1 MEAICAGGVPA
12 CPESS
17 SEARKQ
23 QSRSSA
29 FMVTAKRAQLLLAS
43 IYMVGAS
50 RHGRQRRAGE
60 KGHTVTRAT
69 ANMMGK
75 KPRPPKATV
84 GIFLGSKHQ
93 KQSPVVISPNMPGI
107 I

>member
-1 MEAICAGGVPA
+1 MRGAVGVICAGGIPA

-43 IYMVGAS
+43 IYMVGAGGRS
-50 RHGRQRRAGE
+50 RRWRAGE
-60 KGHTVTRAT
+60 KGHTVTGAT
-69 ANMMGK
+69 GQ
-75 KPRPPKATV
+75 T
-84 GIFLGSKHQ
+84 
-93 KQSPVVISPNMPGI
+93 
-107 I
+107 

>member
-1 MEAICAGGVPA
+1 MGAICAGGVPA

-43 IYMVGAS
+43 IYMVGAG
-50 RHGRQRRAGE
+50 RHDRRGRAGE

-69 ANMMGK
+69 GQT
-75 KPRPPKATV
+75 RW
-84 GIFLGSKHQ
+84 GR
-93 KQSPVVISPNMPGI
+93 SPDPQGLLWVLS
-107 I
+107 